1 MRSFGD
7 SEAQAR
13 EALDV
18 LLSSKHTSLRGTG
31 PNRFLGTLWAEPRRS
46 SLETASGIQILS

>member
-18 LLSSKHTSLRGTG
+18 LLSSKRGSLRGTG